1 MILKDS
7 TWPTRQ
13 KCHSGASGAGRL
25 YGRRLHSS
33 VFAVLVLAA
42 LPQTALTQSRGEASP
57 FLPLHHWSY
66 ASLAH
71 LQGAG
76 LLHEGF
82 DPGATT
88 LSRFEAFEQLEYA
101 AATAGERAP
110 GWVAPSP
117 RPIGIGLRRSS
128 RPQRTVP

>member
-7 TWPTRQ
+7 TWPARQ
-13 KCHSGASGAGRL
+13 KCRNGTSVAGRL
-25 YGRRLHSS
+25 YGRRLHFS
-33 VFAVLVLAA
+33 VFAMLVLAV
-42 LPQTALTQSRGEASP
+42 LPQTALTQSRGETSP

-76 LLHEGF
+76 LLNEGF

-88 LSRFEAFEQLEYA
+88 LQSLRSLRPARIRCRHR
-101 AATAGERAP
+101 GRAST
-110 GWVAPSP
+110 WVGRP
-117 RPIGIGLRRSS
+117 RRGLSGS
-128 RPQRTVP
+128 V